1 MKKSMLYLVALLTAV
16 TMVSSSFAAET
27 KIVGTSPM
35 IKCEFDS
42 AAPSDSFDIVI
53 ANGRVMDPEC
63 NFDGVRNV
71 GIKGNRIAL
80 ISAGE
85 LKGQRTIDAKSHV
98 VAPGF
103 INNHNHTYAPFAQ
116 KIMAHDGTT
125 TLLDTESGSSSP
137 RLFYDKYKDNS
148 MLNYGAFVGHE
159 PARDIVLDGLKEED
173 TFDSTNVLLMRGKAA
188 ADGRNQWA
196 LDVPTPEQHEKILG
210 VGSNVGYM
218 GYGTPTY
225 EMYDLQKLA
234 KKYDRMFAAHTRFGP
249 TETLPI
255 DFSLGFR
262 EVLANAVTLDGGLVL
277 SHIHGSGW
285 EEVYEMAM
293 RLQEKGMVIFPEYY
307 PHITGN
313 PNISTPQ
320 LLPGMIEKNNID
332 PTRDIYNPL
341 TGELF
346 ESKEAFFKMQKERPN
361 EGIFIIVRSEAWL
374 KQWVHMKN
382 TSISND
388 SVPYRD
394 EEGNLL
400 PVDADFSRYNGH
412 PRVANTYGVIFKLAR
427 EEGVPLMDMVN
438 NAAYVPANYYS
449 RLGLKALQE
458 RGRVQPGMI
467 ADITIFNP
475 DTIADAATMKLG
487 ERGLPTKGIPYV
499 LVNGQVVIDQGVA
512 NINIKPGQPIRYDVI
527 TEGEADLDLL
537 DKKYQWHA
545 DIPGQKNAH
554 RK

>member
-1 MKKSMLYLVALLTAV
+1 MNKSMLYLVVLLTAV
-16 TMVSSSFAAET
+16 TMVSSSFAAEA
-27 KIVGTSPM
+27 KKVGTSPM
-35 IKCEFDS
+35 TKCEFDS

-71 GIKGNRIAL
+71 GIKGNRIAV
-80 ISAGE
+80 ITKGA
-85 LKGQRTIDAKSHV
+85 LKGTRTIDAKNHV

-159 PARDIVLDGLKEED
+159 PARDIVLDGLTAED

-196 LDVPTPEQHEKILG
+196 LDVPTPEQHEKILTIIENGLREGAIG

-225 EMYDLQKLA
+225 EMYDLQKMA
-234 KKYDRMFAAHTRFGP
+234 KKYGRMFAAHTRFGP

-285 EEVYEMAM
+285 EEVYE
-293 RLQEKGMVIFPEYY
+293 
-307 PHITGN
+307 
-313 PNISTPQ
+313 
-320 LLPGMIEKNNID
+320 
-332 PTRDIYNPL
+332 
-341 TGELF
+341 
-346 ESKEAFFKMQKERPN
+346 
-361 EGIFIIVRSEAWL
+361 
-374 KQWVHMKN
+374 
-382 TSISND
+382 
-388 SVPYRD
+388 
-394 EEGNLL
+394 
-400 PVDADFSRYNGH
+400 
-412 PRVANTYGVIFKLAR
+412 
-427 EEGVPLMDMVN
+427 
-438 NAAYVPANYYS
+438 
-449 RLGLKALQE
+449 
-458 RGRVQPGMI
+458 
-467 ADITIFNP
+467 
-475 DTIADAATMKLG
+475 
-487 ERGLPTKGIPYV
+487 
-499 LVNGQVVIDQGVA
+499 
-512 NINIKPGQPIRYDVI
+512 
-527 TEGEADLDLL
+527 
-537 DKKYQWHA
+537 
-545 DIPGQKNAH
+545 
-554 RK
+554 